1 MGERPA
7 STRFALAGRLAG
19 WASLF
24 CGLLP
29 PAGAQ
34 FSPAGAQFQVNSYT
48 TERQRLPAIASD
60 ANGNFVIVWQSYAA
74 SADTSRTS
82 IQAQRYD
89 AHGAPLC
96 GQFQVNSYTMGYQSL
111 PAIASDAQGN
121 FVVVWQSH
129 SDEAHPPPAGSIRAQ
144 RYDAAGGA
152 LGEEFQVNSYAS
164 VTVSHPEIGSD
175 ALGNFIIVWSSRVSG
190 GSDADL
196 ESIQAQRFAA
206 DGLPLGGQFQVNSYT
221 TSHQVFPVVAVEA
234 QGDFIVAWASAGS
247 SSGETSSLSLQAQR
261 YLADGAPVGGQFQV
275 NSVDTEARYLLLN
288 EFRIA
293 VESQAPGG
301 FVVAWKS
308 YGSNQGDTSQ
318 TSVHARIYDAD
329 TVALGEQFQVNAY
342 TTKLQIQP
350 AIVSDA
356 QGNFVIVWTSYG
368 SFEGDTLT
376 QSIQGRRY
384 TASGVPVGGQ
394 FQLNSYISGSQF
406 DPATAIDALGNFVV
420 AWTSYGSVGGDTQ
433 HFSVQAQ
440 RFDGLFRDDLETAGT
455 ARWSTTVP

>member
-1 MGERPA
+1 M
-7 STRFALAGRLAG
+7 
-19 WASLF
+19 
-24 CGLLP
+24 
-29 PAGAQ
+29 
-34 FSPAGAQFQVNSYT
+34 
-48 TERQRLPAIASD
+48 
-60 ANGNFVIVWQSYAA
+60 
-74 SADTSRTS
+74 
-82 IQAQRYD
+82 
-89 AHGAPLC
+89 
-96 GQFQVNSYTMGYQSL
+96 
-111 PAIASDAQGN
+111 
-121 FVVVWQSH
+121 
-129 SDEAHPPPAGSIRAQ
+129 
-144 RYDAAGGA
+144 
-152 LGEEFQVNSYAS
+152 
-164 VTVSHPEIGSD
+164 
-175 ALGNFIIVWSSRVSG
+175 
-190 GSDADL
+190 
-196 ESIQAQRFAA
+196 
-206 DGLPLGGQFQVNSYT
+206 
-221 TSHQVFPVVAVEA
+221 EA

-368 SFEGDTLT
+368 SFEGDTVEARP
-376 QSIQGRRY
+376 GHHP
-384 TASGVPVGGQ
+384 GVPVGGQ